1 MRFKVKC
8 FIFVSFN
15 NAKLIIMDLEM
26 LELFQKKLNT
36 DPPKSAIEKDKRQGF
51 SYLPISYYEIM
62 LDDIYFGQWTTTDIQ
77 TKIVANEIIVSL
89 QLNVLHPISGVWLSR
104 SGCGS
109 STIMQNSGASVTD
122 ISQKKKNALQKD
134 YPKAKSE
141 ALKNAAKSLG
151 KIFGR
156 DIGRNADTVHQD
168 KGFVDGAKLQLIAQQ
183 NKTLNINGA
192 KKA

>member
-1 MRFKVKC
+1 ME
-8 FIFVSFN
+8 
-15 NAKLIIMDLEM
+15 LELLEM
-26 LELFQKKLNT
+26 FQQKLNT
-36 DPPKSAIEKDKRQGF
+36 DPPKSAIIKNRQGVD
-51 SYLPISYYEIM
+51 YLPISYYEIM
-62 LDDIYFGQWTTTDIQ
+62 LDDIYFGQWTTTDLTTQ
-77 TKIVANEIIVSL
+77 IVANEVIVSL

-104 SGCGS
+104 TGCGAS
-109 STIMQNSGASVTD
+109 AIMQNSGASVTD

-156 DIGRNADTVHQD
+156 DIARKSDAVHQN
-168 KGFVDGAKLQLIAQQ
+168 KGFVDGAKLKMIAQQ

-192 KKA
+192 QEA

>member
-1 MRFKVKC
+1 
-8 FIFVSFN
+8 
-15 NAKLIIMDLEM
+15 MDLEM

-36 DPPKSAIEKDKRQGF
+36 DPPKSALKRDSRQGF
-51 SYLPISYYEIM
+51 NYLPISYYEIM

-89 QLNVLHPISGVWLSR
+89 QLNVLHPISSTWLSR
-104 SGCGS
+104 TGCGS

-156 DIGRNADTVHQD
+156 DIGRKADAVHQD
-168 KGFVDGAKLQLIAQQ
+168 KGFVSGAKLKQIAQQ

-192 KKA
+192 QKA